1 MIISRGTE
9 GEIEISLIIVAVDG
23 SKHSE
28 KVVDVAC
35 KVAKELS
42 ASIILVHILRAM
54 PEEPEGVKAFE
65 QTEHYEDA
73 YKDYLQRLG
82 EAVITKLGERI
93 QSQGVPYTELT
104 ENGNTFER
112 ILETAK
118 DENAFMI
125 ILGLHG
131 HHYVGRIRSLGSV
144 SRTVIENST
153 CPVLVVP

>member
-1 MIISRGTE
+1 M
-9 GEIEISLIIVAVDG
+9 SLIIVAVDG

-35 KVAKELS
+35 NVAKELTS
-42 ASIILVHILRAM
+42 SIVLVHVLRSM

-65 QTEHYEDA
+65 QTEHYEEA

-82 EAVITKLGERI
+82 EVVTTKLGNKI
-93 QSQGVPYTELT
+93 QSQGVSYTELT
-104 ENGNTFER
+104 EIGNPVER

-118 DENAFMI
+118 DENALMI
-125 ILGLHG
+125 VMGLHG
-131 HHYVGRIRSLGSV
+131 HHNVGRIRSLGSV